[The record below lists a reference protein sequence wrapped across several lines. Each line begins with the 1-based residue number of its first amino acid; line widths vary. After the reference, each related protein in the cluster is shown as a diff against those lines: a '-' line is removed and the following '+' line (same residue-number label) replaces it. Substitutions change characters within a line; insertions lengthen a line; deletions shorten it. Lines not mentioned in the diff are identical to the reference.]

1 MMRSLVVGLAL
12 ISVLGALIIVALLA
26 VRSLESSL
34 TGGLG
39 GDSPSGESPGSLMVR
54 ISGTPG
60 TEFSGNY
67 TTPQGSQ
74 NFNGTLGATPTEF
87 ELGDEGVAG
96 LNLVTVNIQKQ
107 EVGGTLKV
115 EILKNGQV
123 VQSAETNATNNT
135 VSLTY
140 SS

>member
-1 MMRSLVVGLAL
+1 MRSLVVGLAL
-12 ISVLGALIIVALLA
+12 VSVLAALIVVALLA

-39 GDSPSGESPGSLMVR
+39 GDSPSGGSSGSLVVR

-60 TEFSGNY
+60 VEFSGNY
-67 TTPQGSQ
+67 TTPKGWH
-74 NFNGTLGATPTEF
+74 NVNGTLGATPTEY
-87 ELGDEGVAG
+87 ELGGEGVAG
-96 LNLVTVNIQKQ
+96 VNLVTVNVQKQ

-123 VQSAETNATNNT
+123 AQSAETSATNNT
-135 VSLTY
+135 VSVTY
-140 SS
+140 SSS